1 MRSVFQ
7 INLPHFLK
15 HIWGYSSVG
24 RALGWH
30 SRGQRFDPAYLHSE
44 FTYKLF
50 GELHIM
56 FNMTT
61 LRERSHFILWTLL
74 VFFILSMSVGG
85 LVGGANILDLV
96 FKGKSSKQYV
106 GWVGDTSITH
116 QSFIRARDNQ
126 LAQLRRTGQTVDSRA
141 YQNASNFAWNTLVE
155 RILKDEKIKDLG
167 LEVQS
172 DEIYDFLLLTPP
184 PAFQNNLIEQGLF
197 TNVDNKFDLEAFQTA
212 VKNGGL
218 PEQLNPL
225 LAQWENYLR
234 TWLADRKLQNLYNA
248 TGTVSNFEVKM
259 EYSKQNVNCTLDYI
273 FVNTN
278 SIADSL
284 ITIGDN
290 VLLAKYNKDK
300 ETYTTPEKRVVEYVF
315 WEIPADIKLD
325 TLNNTIYSD
334 SLLQDA
340 LLFVDE
346 ADLTSFTEAI
356 TITERDSTK
365 TAEVHEGFSNNSGLP
380 FPWGT
385 VRSAIRFAFDN
396 PIGTVSDPI
405 NVDNGIVVFH
415 ITGSIDEDYRQ
426 FEDVKSSIKRSLIRE
441 EKKSFAKTYLSE
453 NSADN
458 TDWKSLADSDDFIE
472 FVEADTKTIGGTFT
486 TIGKSG
492 ELTGTLLAMEAGD
505 LSPVLTTFN
514 TACIVKMISKDEFDD
529 TAYDEAFVDL
539 KTQLNNTKSSRGY
552 SNWLKAAKDNIE
564 VIDNR
569 ASFY

>member
-1 MRSVFQ
+1 
-7 INLPHFLK
+7 
-15 HIWGYSSVG
+15 
-24 RALGWH
+24 
-30 SRGQRFDPAYLHSE
+30 
-44 FTYKLF
+44 
-50 GELHIM
+50 M

-126 LAQLRRTGQTVDSRA
+126 LAQIRRAGQSVDGRA
-141 YQNASNFAWNTLVE
+141 YQNASNSAWNTLVE
-155 RILKDEKIKDLG
+155 RILKDEQIKELG

-184 PAFQNNLIEQGLF
+184 PAFQNNLTEQGLF
-197 TNVDNKFDLEAFQTA
+197 LNADGKFDLESFQTG
-212 VKNGGL
+212 VKNGAL
-218 PEQLNPL
+218 PQELNPL

-259 EYSKQNVNCTLDYI
+259 EYTKQNVNCTLDYI

-284 ITIGDN
+284 ITIGDDA
-290 VLLAKYNKDK
+290 LLTKYNEDK
-300 ETYTTPEKRVVEYVF
+300 ETYATPEKRVVEYAF
-315 WEIPADIKLD
+315 WEMPAAIKLD
-325 TLNNTIYSD
+325 TLNNAIYSD

-346 ADLTSFTEAI
+346 ADLTSFSEAI
-356 TITERDSTK
+356 TITERDSAK
-365 TAEVHEGFSNNSGLP
+365 TVEVHEDFSNNSGLP

-385 VRSAIRFAFDN
+385 VRNAVRFAFDN
-396 PIGTVSDPI
+396 AIGTVSDPI
-405 NVDNGIVVFH
+405 NVDNGIVVLH
-415 ITGSIDEDYRQ
+415 ITGAVDEGYRA
-426 FEDVKSSIKRSLIRE
+426 FEDVKSGIKRSLMRD
-441 EKKSFAKTYLSE
+441 EKKTFAKSYLSE
-453 NSADN
+453 NSAGN
-458 TDWKSLADSDDFIE
+458 SDWKALADSDDFIE
-472 FVEADTKTIGGTFT
+472 FVEADTKTLGGTFT

-492 ELTGTLLAMEAGD
+492 ELTGTLLAMTTGD
-505 LSPVLTTFN
+505 VSPVLTTFN
-514 TACIVKMISKDEFDD
+514 TACMVKMTSKDEFDD
-529 TAYDEAFVDL
+529 GAYDEAFVDL

-552 SNWLKAAKDNIE
+552 SNWLRAAKDNIE